1 MLIFQSLKYQ
11 GCGNHQQQPKNA
23 MDATTVNMEPG
34 TTTLMQS
41 TAVTQVGSLGPI
53 NYPSSGIC
61 SLFFLPKLPCLTPLK
76 GFLELIQCPSRAL
89 NLGSCIA
96 SVTSGKQSHC
106 QVWSARRGGPRTQS
120 KTTQTLIVFLYKL
133 HLFMPILD
141 CGKQRRIES
150 VMILAFPQVN
160 GSGGGNGSDPG
171 GDKVKRLSAIAD
183 RVGCNLVQLQLAWQL
198 RNQVRPLMH
207 FFLYAISRP

>member
-1 MLIFQSLKYQ
+1 MLILQSLKYQ
-11 GCGNHQQQPKNA
+11 GCGNQQQQPKNA

-41 TAVTQVGSLGPI
+41 PVAAVT
-53 NYPSSGIC
+53 
-61 SLFFLPKLPCLTPLK
+61 
-76 GFLELIQCPSRAL
+76 
-89 NLGSCIA
+89 
-96 SVTSGKQSHC
+96 
-106 QVWSARRGGPRTQS
+106 
-120 KTTQTLIVFLYKL
+120 
-133 HLFMPILD
+133 
-141 CGKQRRIES
+141 
-150 VMILAFPQVN
+150 QVN

-207 FFLYAISRP
+207 FFLSKPFQVTLSGKFRSNHL

>member
-76 GFLELIQCPSRAL
+76 GFFRANTMPIKGPQPRL
-89 NLGSCIA
+89 LHCFRNFRETKSLS
-96 SVTSGKQSHC
+96 SVERQ
-106 QVWSARRGGPRTQS
+106 ARRSQDSVKNNTN
-120 KTTQTLIVFLYKL
+120 
-133 HLFMPILD
+133 LD
-141 CGKQRRIES
+141 CVFVQIAL
-150 VMILAFPQVN
+150 IYA
-160 GSGGGNGSDPG
+160 DP
-171 GDKVKRLSAIAD
+171 
-183 RVGCNLVQLQLAWQL
+183 
-198 RNQVRPLMH
+198 
-207 FFLYAISRP
+207 